1 MTKFVSSFF
10 VFSFVSW
17 MCNKTVISFVF
28 SLINLFFNQIYFYC
42 QIKNEDEEEEEEEE
56 EVSKRQENADS

>member
-1 MTKFVSSFF
+1 
-10 VFSFVSW
+10 